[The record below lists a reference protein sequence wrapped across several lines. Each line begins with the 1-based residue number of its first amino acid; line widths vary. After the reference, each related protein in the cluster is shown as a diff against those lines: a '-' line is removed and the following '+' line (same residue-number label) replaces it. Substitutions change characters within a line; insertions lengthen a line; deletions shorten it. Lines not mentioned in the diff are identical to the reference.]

1 MTQFKQNRKPV
12 GELCRTDEVLTVPYW
27 FEARVERIIWQR
39 SSFGAKPYFLLKAV
53 HIRTSREHEEASYL
67 GTLEDGRGHVTLL
80 PITDTITQLGLKSM
94 DILRFK
100 ARLKYRP
107 KDSCSIIVY
116 QARDVEVLGSLI
128 SRDEEGV
135 EDYE

>member
-1 MTQFKQNRKPV
+1 MIRSTLASNQQ
-12 GELCRTDEVLTVPYW
+12 GTVST
-27 FEARVERIIWQR
+27 
-39 SSFGAKPYFLLKAV
+39 SSVRQSSPTGLRFCLKAV
-53 HIRTSREHEEASYL
+53 HIRTSREREEANYL
-67 GTLEDGRGHVTLL
+67 GTLEDGRGHATLL